1 MYRAKSARS
10 GYSDESRD
18 HEADSLELELQKLQQ
33 RFRVS
38 EGERKNLYI
47 SREQTKNNQKD
58 LLKSLLTE
66 KENLEKNLNLASS
79 KINQTRDNEYSESI
93 RNGTSKIEQLKK
105 EIENEKQ
112 LQAQLSAEA
121 RRGEKNTKNIRVQS
135 ATLRDKQGASD
146 AKVGKKLNDLE
157 GRLYRANSKYN
168 QQLTANSS
176 LREEIETLRI
186 KHRNFQNKDKK
197 YQKVLKT
204 KKEEIN
210 EVIEASQEAHEQREE
225 AKHKTI
231 MLRSRAEKDLQQYDT
246 DIKEEER
253 SAENDFQ
260 LKEFMEVKNQ
270 EREERKANSN
280 KVGTKRREM
289 EQLISTCEVSWARI
303 REITGE
309 DDLDVMLDQFN
320 EVERENFALF
330 NFINEMNNNIEQK
343 TEDIENIQKQFDRHQ
358 DVIQSGEEGQQSIL
372 ANIRST
378 IETEKERC
386 VAKEAELEVSNA
398 QYVEITT
405 GLNKM
410 LEQVE
415 LEYRIKNNGELMES
429 LGYIE
434 EKINDLIAAKALL
447 MEELDP
453 ENVAA
458 IKHILV
464 PDPPAI
470 SLTDEDMLLTSAPSF
485 SQFRQKKKNKFS
497 DGCQSAIYEVEM
509 PEASVVNQEETSP
522 LSIEEMRVRVRQKT
536 HVKPDSPKK
545 DIAPSLGRKASTV
558 RIDSTGPSR
567 ASRELDDL

>member
-18 HEADSLELELQKLQQ
+18 HESDSLELELQKLQQ
-33 RFRVS
+33 RFRIS
-38 EGERKNLYI
+38 EGERKNLY
-47 SREQTKNNQKD
+47 SQRELNKHQQRD
-58 LLKSLLTE
+58 LLHSLNVE
-66 KENLEKNLNLASS
+66 RDNLKKNLKLATSQV
-79 KINQTRDNEYSESI
+79 NQTRDNEYSESI
-93 RNGTSKIEQLKK
+93 KNGTLKIEQLKK

-112 LQAQLSAEA
+112 KQNQMTQEL
-121 RRGEKNTKNIRVQS
+121 RRGEKKTKNIRVQS
-135 ATLRDKQGASD
+135 ATLRDKQGTSD
-146 AKVGKKLNDLE
+146 VKVGKKLNDLE

-168 QQLTANSS
+168 QQLTVNTD

-186 KHRNFQNKDKK
+186 KHRNFQNKEKK
-197 YQKVLKT
+197 YQKVLKI

-210 EVIEASQEAHEQREE
+210 GVIEMSQEAHEQREE

-270 EREERKANSN
+270 EREERNNRNSS

-289 EQLISTCEVSWARI
+289 EQLISTCEVSWERI
-303 REITGE
+303 KEITE
-309 DDLDVMLDQFN
+309 ETDLDIMLDQFK

-330 NFINEMNNNIEQK
+330 NFINEMNNNIEQQS
-343 TEDIENIQKQFDRHQ
+343 EDIENIQKKFDRHQ
-358 DVIQSGEEGQQSIL
+358 EIIHDGEASQQNIL
-372 ANIRST
+372 GEINDKKEA
-378 IETEKERC
+378 EKERC
-386 VAKEAELEVSNA
+386 ANKEAE
-398 QYVEITT
+398 VEISNGQFAEITG

-410 LEQVE
+410 LEQVQMD
-415 LEYRIKNNGELMES
+415 YRIKNNGELMDA
-429 LGYIE
+429 LGHIE

-470 SLTDEDMLLTSAPSF
+470 SLTDDDILLTSAPSF
-485 SQFRQKKKNKFS
+485 SQSQ
-497 DGCQSAIYEVEM
+497 IYDVEM
-509 PEASVVNQEETSP
+509 PESNLAAQEESSP
-522 LSIEEMRVRVRQKT
+522 LSIEEMRLKVRQKT
-536 HVKPDSPKK
+536 QVKVDALPKK
-545 DIAPSLGRKASTV
+545 APDTASTV
-558 RIDSTGPSR
+558 TRKPSTVRGK
-567 ASRELDDL
+567 ELDEL

>member
-1 MYRAKSARS
+1 M
-10 GYSDESRD
+10 
-18 HEADSLELELQKLQQ
+18 
-33 RFRVS
+33 
-38 EGERKNLYI
+38 
-47 SREQTKNNQKD
+47 
-58 LLKSLLTE
+58 
-66 KENLEKNLNLASS
+66 
-79 KINQTRDNEYSESI
+79 
-93 RNGTSKIEQLKK
+93 
-105 EIENEKQ
+105 
-112 LQAQLSAEA
+112 
-121 RRGEKNTKNIRVQS
+121 
-135 ATLRDKQGASD
+135 RDKEGASD
-146 AKVGKKLNDLE
+146 AKAGKKLNDLE

-168 QQLTANSS
+168 QQLTTNSE
-176 LREEIETLRI
+176 LRQEIETLRI
-186 KHRNFQNKDKK
+186 KHRNFQNKEKK

-204 KKEEIN
+204 KKEEVN

-289 EQLISTCEVSWARI
+289 EQLISTCEVSWTRI

-309 DDLDVMLDQFN
+309 DDLNVMLDQFN

-358 DVIQSGEEGQQSIL
+358 EVIQSGEEGQQSIL

-378 IETEKERC
+378 IETEKVRC

-398 QYVEITT
+398 QYAEITT

-410 LEQVE
+410 LDQVE

-434 EKINDLIAAKALL
+434 DKINDLIAAKALL

-485 SQFRQKKKNKFS
+485 SQ
-497 DGCQSAIYEVEM
+497 SAIYEVEM
-509 PEASVVNQEETSP
+509 PEATVVNQEETSP

-536 HVKPDSPKK
+536 QIKPDSPKK

-567 ASRELDDL
+567 ASRELDEL

>member
-1 MYRAKSARS
+1 MYNRAKSARS

-58 LLKSLLTE
+58 LLKSLLAE

-79 KINQTRDNEYSESI
+79 KINQTRDSEYSESI
-93 RNGTSKIEQLKK
+93 KNGTSKIEQLKK
-105 EIENEKQ
+105 EIENEKH
-112 LQAQLSAEA
+112 LQSQLSAEA

-135 ATLRDKQGASD
+135 ASLRDKQGASD
-146 AKVGKKLNDLE
+146 AKLGKKLNDLE

-168 QQLTANSS
+168 QQLTVNSA

-303 REITGE
+303 QEITGE
-309 DDLDVMLDQFN
+309 DNLDIMLDQFN
-320 EVERENFALF
+320 EAERENFALF
-330 NFINEMNNNIEQK
+330 NFINEMNNNIEQQ

-358 DVIQSGEEGQQSIL
+358 EMIQSGEEGQKNIL
-372 ANIRST
+372 ANIQAT
-378 IETEKERC
+378 TEHEKQRC
-386 VAKEAELEVSNA
+386 IAKEAELEVSNA
-398 QYVEITT
+398 QYVEITS

-470 SLTDEDMLLTSAPSF
+470 SLTDEDILLTSAPSF
-485 SQFRQKKKNKFS
+485 S
-497 DGCQSAIYEVEM
+497 QSAIYEVEM
-509 PEASVVNQEETSP
+509 PEASVVTQEETSP

-536 HVKPDSPKK
+536 QISKPESPKK
-545 DIAPSLGRKASTV
+545 DIVRASTI
-558 RIDSTGPSR
+558 RIDSSGPNR
-567 ASRELDDL
+567 RELDEL